1 MNAEETTAP
10 EAATPEPIDALPQ
23 RLSPEQL
30 ADGLGFLSD
39 VPLQISV
46 EIGRRRMSIGELLSL
61 GPSSVIELTKAAGEP
76 LDVRVNDILVA
87 RGEPVVV
94 NDRFGVR
101 LTSLVETN
109 RLLNSLAGE

>member
-1 MNAEETTAP
+1 MNNADLDYQDPQQAEAEEQGDWR
-10 EAATPEPIDALPQ
+10 I
-23 RLSPEQL
+23 

-39 VPLQISV
+39 VPLEISV
-46 EIGRRRMSIGELLSL
+46 EIGRRRMLIGELLAL
-61 GPSSVIELTKAAGEP
+61 GPSAVIELNKVAGEP

-101 LTSLVETN
+101 LTSLVEPTN
-109 RLLNSLAGE
+109 LLSSLNEG